1 MTSGAA
7 QGGAAAI
14 LTLLGGVLMFLLVV
28 VAAWACTRFVG
39 RRFSAGMSAG
49 SSRLRVVERVALGP
63 DRALVLVRAAGRVF
77 LVGSAPQQLTL
88 LAELDAD
95 AFPEG
100 GDGQPEPAPA
110 DFASL
115 FEAVRRQGGKFRG
128 KKEKPD
134 G

>member
-1 MTSGAA
+1 MPSDSAQGAA
-7 QGGAAAI
+7 SVLTVFGG
-14 LTLLGGVLMFLLVV
+14 LLMFLLVV

-39 RRFSAGMSAG
+39 RRFSAGAGAG
-49 SSRLRVVERVALGP
+49 SGRLRVVERVALGP

-95 AFPEG
+95 AFPESG
-100 GDGQPEPAPA
+100 GQPEEPTPA

>member
-1 MTSGAA
+1 
-7 QGGAAAI
+7 
-14 LTLLGGVLMFLLVV
+14 MFLLVV

-39 RRFSAGMSAG
+39 RRFSAGAGAG
-49 SSRLRVVERVALGP
+49 SGRLRVVERVALGP
-63 DRALVLVRAAGRVF
+63 DRALVLVRAGGRVF

-95 AFPEG
+95 AFPESG
-100 GDGQPEPAPA
+100 GQPEPTPA

>member
-1 MTSGAA
+1 MPSGSAQGAA
-7 QGGAAAI
+7 SVLTVFGG
-14 LTLLGGVLMFLLVV
+14 LLMFLLVV
-28 VAAWACTRFVG
+28 VAAWAG
-39 RRFSAGMSAG
+39 AGAG
-49 SSRLRVVERVALGP
+49 SGRLRVVERVALGP
-63 DRALVLVRAAGRVF
+63 DRALVLVRAGGRVF

-95 AFPEG
+95 AFPESG
-100 GDGQPEPAPA
+100 GQPEPAPA

>member
-1 MTSGAA
+1 MPSDSAQGAA
-7 QGGAAAI
+7 SVLTVFGG
-14 LTLLGGVLMFLLVV
+14 LLMFLLVV
-28 VAAWACTRFVG
+28 VAAWACPRFVG
-39 RRFSAGMSAG
+39 RRFSAGAGAG
-49 SSRLRVVERVALGP
+49 SGRLRVVERVALGP
-63 DRALVLVRAAGRVF
+63 DRALVLVRAGGRVF

-88 LAELDAD
+88 LADAD
-95 AFPEG
+95 AFPERG
-100 GDGQPEPAPA
+100 GQPEPTPA

>member
-1 MTSGAA
+1 MPSGSAQGAA
-7 QGGAAAI
+7 SVLTVFGG
-14 LTLLGGVLMFLLVV
+14 LLMFLLVV

-39 RRFSAGMSAG
+39 RRFSAGAGAG
-49 SSRLRVVERVALGP
+49 SGRLRVVERVALGP

-95 AFPEG
+95 AFPESG
-100 GDGQPEPAPA
+100 GQPEPTPA

>member
-1 MTSGAA
+1 MPSGSAQGAA
-7 QGGAAAI
+7 SVLTVFGG
-14 LTLLGGVLMFLLVV
+14 LLMFLLVV

-39 RRFSAGMSAG
+39 RRFSAGAGAG
-49 SSRLRVVERVALGP
+49 SGRLRVVERVALGP
-63 DRALVLVRAAGRVF
+63 DRALVLVRAAGR
-77 LVGSAPQQLTL
+77 

-95 AFPEG
+95 AFPESG
-100 GDGQPEPAPA
+100 GQPEPTPA

>member
-1 MTSGAA
+1 MPSGSAQGAA
-7 QGGAAAI
+7 SVLTVFGG
-14 LTLLGGVLMFLLVV
+14 LLMFLLVV

-39 RRFSAGMSAG
+39 RRFSAGAGAG
-49 SSRLRVVERVALGP
+49 SGRLRVVERVALGP
-63 DRALVLVRAAGRVF
+63 DRALVLVRAGGRVF

-95 AFPEG
+95 AFPESG
-100 GDGQPEPAPA
+100 GQPEEPTPA